1 MTMKS
6 VKSALALSALLALS
20 VPVAA
25 QTFTLRISHFLPA
38 NSNAHAN
45 VIEPWCAT
53 LAESSNGRLQCQIYP
68 SMQLGGRPASLADMA
83 RNGVADIVWTAPS
96 YSPGKF
102 PRTEALELPFLLP
115 YGGVRGNEIIWD
127 YYLEHAQEDYSN
139 FKVLALFGDGGMD
152 IHTRET
158 PIKTLSD
165 LEGLKLRASGRVIAN
180 TLEALGATPVSM
192 PPAQMTESIAKGVVD
207 GAVATWEVV
216 PPTKLNEVANFHT
229 HLGEDRAAFGYT
241 VLGMLMNKR
250 TYDRLPPDLK
260 AILDENSGEPLVRAF
275 GKAWDQEI
283 ERALSLVDN
292 DNITTLTDE
301 NYQAMKEQVKNLP
314 EQWAA
319 EASEQ
324 GLNGE
329 QLVDA
334 VRDLSDVD

>member
-6 VKSALALSALLALS
+6 ALVLSTAFALSAT
-20 VPVAA
+20 AA
-25 QTFTLRISHFLPA
+25 AETFTLKISHFLPA

-53 LAESSNGRLQCQIYP
+53 LAKASNDRLQCQIYP
-68 SMQLGGRPASLADMA
+68 SMQLGGRPAALADMA

-102 PRTEALELPFLLP
+102 PRTEALELPFMLP
-115 YGGVRGNEIIWD
+115 YGGVRGNEIIWE
-127 YYLEHAQEDYSN
+127 YYLEHAHEDYSN
-139 FKVLALFGDGGMD
+139 FKVLALFGDGGMN
-152 IHTRET
+152 IHTSQS
-158 PIKTLSD
+158 PINTLAD
-165 LEGLKLRASGRVIAN
+165 LDGLKLRASGRVIAS

-229 HLGEDRAAFGYT
+229 HLGDERAAFGYT
-241 VLGMLMNKR
+241 VLAMLMNKR
-250 TYDRLPPDLK
+250 TYDRLPPDLQT
-260 AILDENSGEPLVRAF
+260 IVDENSGETLVKAF
-275 GKAWDQEI
+275 GEAWDREM
-283 ERALSLVDN
+283 ERALSLVDEGS
-292 DNITTLTDE
+292 ITDLTDE
-301 NYQAMKEQVKNLP
+301 NYQAMREQVKNLP
-314 EQWAA
+314 EQWAVD
-319 EASEQ
+319 ASER

-334 VRDLSDVD
+334 IRQRSTVD